1 MRCWHAVLI
10 MRTDYICLDQTKKD
24 ATMAKLTPQ
33 QITEINAVI
42 AEINKAVTPTSEI
55 GACDKPTLS
64 GLLTS
69 HGIDKEATF
78 FKCRREL
85 SNDIVTFFVREK
97 GVAKSR
103 FDRHAQT
110 HIFVMEQAN
119 GSAAPKPAA
128 AAPKAAAPTPPKPKT
143 EVKKEAPKKE
153 APAKKD
159 APKKVAAKKSA
170 PAKAAKPAKKAA
182 ATKSKAKPAPK
193 KKKK

>member
-1 MRCWHAVLI
+1 
-10 MRTDYICLDQTKKD
+10 
-24 ATMAKLTPQ
+24 MAKLTPQ

-143 EVKKEAPKKE
+143 EVKAEVKKEAPKKE

>member
-1 MRCWHAVLI
+1 
-10 MRTDYICLDQTKKD
+10 
-24 ATMAKLTPQ
+24 MAKLTPQ

-42 AEINKAVTPTSEI
+42 AEINKVVTPTSEI

-64 GLLTS
+64 GLLTA

-97 GVAKSR
+97 GVSKSR

-110 HIFVMEQAN
+110 HIFVIEQSN
-119 GSAAPKPAA
+119 GSSTLKPTAEAA
-128 AAPKAAAPTPPKPKT
+128 KAKATTPVEPKPKA

-153 APAKKD
+153 AGPKKE
-159 APKKVAAKKSA
+159 APKKAAAVKKPA
-170 PAKAAKPAKKAA
+170 PAKAAKPAKKTAA
-182 ATKSKAKPAPK
+182 PKAKTKPAAKGK
-193 KKKK
+193 KK